1 MQIFAIHICVE
12 KECIR
17 CKKKFVASTADQD
30 VCSKCV
36 GEEFA
41 QAGVSNSS
49 VVTETVGEHRRIQ
62 RRQIARAARMR
73 RLLERDAPYSLMGK
87 VRCALAVILFLACV
101 FLFMMGDSDML
112 KNPIH
117 QLEPSYQLMLSV
129 GICLFASCCLLPSF
143 RDHKFI
149 ISVSVIVMMSMGV
162 AMPFIW
168 QTEIS
173 ETLENQNI
181 VSSDASERSAAGLS
195 ADEGME
201 NSEPVA
207 VLTNSDLAVF
217 RQIHEERPGQ
227 LHYAVYMDNN
237 QTTSTRSL
245 VREALTRLLQ
255 AEYTRAFTCRD
266 GALYVAVNVRS
277 RRANMAEILSRFGR
291 LVSSNPEAGVYEV
304 NFSTEKANTV
314 SRYSQE
320 VQSSPR
326 NPNFVPANIS
336 EMMCLDTMRVRAAAQ
351 MLSNANVQILRTDIH
366 RAILQVLRDPW
377 EAEEETY
384 KAIVE
389 ALVTYAPRGHRE
401 SVQLMRV
408 YFDSCRANG
417 RPLSQKVVD
426 RLISEDPVSMV
437 DPVVQMWSANPVAWG
452 QVIAKLGSHAEDKL
466 LADVSVDSEL
476 QRLDSTLK
484 YLADY
489 GTEKAIPFV
498 ESLLSHSDSL
508 ISHKAERTLRAIRN
522 RYPGN

>member
-1 MQIFAIHICVE
+1 MQIFAIHVCVE
-12 KECIR
+12 KECTR
-17 CKKKFVASTADQD
+17 CKNKFIASTAAQD

-41 QAGVSNSS
+41 QAGVSSSS
-49 VVTETVGEHRRIQ
+49 VVAETVGEHRRIQ

-73 RLLERDAPYSLMGK
+73 RLLDRDAPFSLMGK
-87 VRCALAVILFLACV
+87 VRCALAVVLFLVC
-101 FLFMMGDSDML
+101 LFFFMVGDSDML
-112 KNPIH
+112 KNPVK
-117 QLEPSYQLMLSV
+117 QLEIQYQLLISV
-129 GICLFASCCLLPSF
+129 GLCLFASCCLLTSF

-149 ISVSVIVMMSMGV
+149 ISMSVIVMMSMGV

-168 QTEIS
+168 QKDVP
-173 ETLENQNI
+173 ENQGGVQAGEI
-181 VSSDASERSAAGLS
+181 RQSEPEQQDGAAM
-195 ADEGME
+195 EG
-201 NSEPVA
+201 SEPVP
-207 VLTNSDLAVF
+207 VLTNDDLAPF
-217 RQIHEERPGQ
+217 RRIHEEHPGQ
-227 LHYAVYMDNN
+227 LHYAVYMDN

-245 VREALTRLLQ
+245 VRESLTRLLQ
-255 AEYTRAFTCRD
+255 AEYTRAFTCHN
-266 GALYVAVNVRS
+266 GALFVVVNARS
-277 RRANMAEILSRFGR
+277 QHANMVELLSRFGR
-291 LVSSNPEAGVYEV
+291 IVSSNPEAGVYEV
-304 NFSTEKANTV
+304 NFSADKANIV

-320 VQSSPR
+320 VQSSPQ

-336 EMMCLDTMRVRAAAQ
+336 ELMCLDTMRVRAAAQ
-351 MLSNANVQILRTDIH
+351 MLTNVDAQVLRTDIH

-377 EAEEETY
+377 ESEEETY

-389 ALVTYAPRGHRE
+389 ALVTYAPRGHEE
-401 SVQLMRV
+401 SVQLMRA

-417 RPLSQKVVD
+417 RPLSQKVVE
-426 RLISEDPVSMV
+426 RLISENPASMV

-452 QVIAKLGSHAEDKL
+452 QIIGRLGSHAEDKL

-498 ESLLSHSDSL
+498 ESLLNHSDSL

-522 RYPGN
+522 RYPDN

>member
-17 CKKKFVASTADQD
+17 CKNKFVASTADQD

-41 QAGVSNSS
+41 QAGISRSS
-49 VVTETVGEHRRIQ
+49 EVTEAVGEHRRIQ

-73 RLLERDAPYSLMGK
+73 RLLDKDSPYSLMGK
-87 VRCALAVILFLACV
+87 VRCALAVILFMVCV

-112 KNPIH
+112 KNPVH
-117 QLEPSYQLMLSV
+117 QLETQYQVMLSV
-129 GICLFASCCLLPSF
+129 GLCLFASCCLLPSF

-168 QTEIS
+168 KTEVPGGVG
-173 ETLENQNI
+173 NQEAELAG
-181 VSSDASERSAAGLS
+181 VAQQASSDLS
-195 ADEGME
+195 SDSGME
-201 NSEPVA
+201 SNEPVA
-207 VLTNSDLAVF
+207 VLTNNDLAAF
-217 RQIHEERPGQ
+217 RRIHQEHPGQ
-227 LHYAVYMDNN
+227 LHYAVYMDN

-245 VREALTRLLQ
+245 VRESLTRLLQ
-255 AEYTRAFTCRD
+255 AEYTRAFTCHD
-266 GALYVAVNVRS
+266 GALFVVVNVRS
-277 RRANMAEILSRFGR
+277 HRANMAEILSRFGR
-291 LVSSNPEAGVYEV
+291 VVSSNPEAGVYEV
-304 NFSTEKANTV
+304 NFSGDKANIV

-336 EMMCLDTMRVRAAAQ
+336 ELMCLDTMRVRAAAQ
-351 MLSNANVQILRTDIH
+351 MLTNADVQILRTDIH

-389 ALVTYAPRGHRE
+389 ALVTYAPRGHNE
-401 SVQLMRV
+401 SVQLMRT

-426 RLISEDPVSMV
+426 RLISEDPAAMV

-452 QVIAKLGSHAEDKL
+452 QVIDKLGSHAEDKL
-466 LADVSVDSEL
+466 LADVSVNSEL

-498 ESLLSHSDSL
+498 ESLLSHTDSL

-522 RYPGN
+522 RHPGN

>member
-17 CKKKFVASTADQD
+17 CKNKFVASTADQD

-41 QAGVSNSS
+41 QAGISRSS
-49 VVTETVGEHRRIQ
+49 EVTEAVGEHRRIQ

-73 RLLERDAPYSLMGK
+73 RLLDKDSPYSLMGK
-87 VRCALAVILFLACV
+87 VRCALAVILFMVCV

-112 KNPIH
+112 KNPVH
-117 QLEPSYQLMLSV
+117 QLETQYQVMLSM
-129 GICLFASCCLLPSF
+129 GLCLFASCCLLPSF

-162 AMPFIW
+162 AMPIIW
-168 QTEIS
+168 KTEVPGGVG
-173 ETLENQNI
+173 NQEAELAG
-181 VSSDASERSAAGLS
+181 VAQQASSDLS
-195 ADEGME
+195 SDSGME
-201 NSEPVA
+201 SSEPVA
-207 VLTNSDLAVF
+207 VLTNNDLAAF
-217 RQIHEERPGQ
+217 RRIHQEHPGQ
-227 LHYAVYMDNN
+227 LHYAVYMDN

-245 VREALTRLLQ
+245 VRESLTRLLQ
-255 AEYTRAFTCRD
+255 AEYTRAFTCHD
-266 GALYVAVNVRS
+266 GALFVVVNVRS
-277 RRANMAEILSRFGR
+277 HRANMAEILSRFGR
-291 LVSSNPEAGVYEV
+291 VVSSNPEAGVYEV
-304 NFSTEKANTV
+304 NFSGDKANIV

-336 EMMCLDTMRVRAAAQ
+336 ELMCLDTMRVRAAAQ
-351 MLSNANVQILRTDIH
+351 MLTNADVQILRTDIH

-389 ALVTYAPRGHRE
+389 ALVTYAPRGHNE
-401 SVQLMRV
+401 SLQLMRT

-426 RLISEDPVSMV
+426 RLISEDPAAMV

-452 QVIAKLGSHAEDKL
+452 QVIDKLGSHAEDKL
-466 LADVSVDSEL
+466 LADVSVNSEL
-476 QRLDSTLK
+476 QRLDSALK

-498 ESLLSHSDSL
+498 ESLLSHTDSL

-522 RYPGN
+522 RHPGN